1 MQATYQNGSDTI
13 RKIPENYC
21 LIAFRT
27 NGDKEVDFDVDGA
40 TVPYREFVQAAF
52 QKWQENDSKDK
63 NELAALVSE
72 GIEKGYRPFRNYPV
86 YDRFD
91 VSNAMNMLRK
101 ENLSQFPRMEK
112 EYRETRDK
120 LWEQKQCKNDEQVK
134 EFQRIL
140 GETVSEIYYL
150 FEETIK

>member
-1 MQATYQNGSDTI
+1 MQAIYQNGSDTI
-13 RKIPENYC
+13 RKLPENYC

-40 TVPYREFVQAAF
+40 TVPYREFVQDAY

-72 GIEKGYRPFRNYPV
+72 EIEKGYRPFRYYPV

-91 VSNAMNMLRK
+91 VSNAINMLRK
-101 ENLSQFPRMEK
+101 ENISKFPRMER
-112 EYRETRDK
+112 EYRVAREK
-120 LWEQKQCKNDEQVK
+120 LWEQKQLKNGELVK
-134 EFQRIL
+134 DFQRIL
-140 GETVSEIYYL
+140 DETVSEIYYL
-150 FEETIK
+150 FQETVE